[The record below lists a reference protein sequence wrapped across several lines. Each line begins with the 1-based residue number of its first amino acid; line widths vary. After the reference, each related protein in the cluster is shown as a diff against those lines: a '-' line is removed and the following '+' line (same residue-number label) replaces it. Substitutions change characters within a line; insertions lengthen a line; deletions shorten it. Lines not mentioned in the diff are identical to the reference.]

1 MSSKGLNDTAGPRFT
16 VVIFWTVWGNFFGG
30 FASAGGGSLGPDVL
44 PVGADG
50 RPSNAGRDSQLQ
62 GWAGRVPSV
71 FAPLLRAIGTPQKL
85 FLGSRNIYCCKS
97 VN

>member
-1 MSSKGLNDTAGPRFT
+1 MSSKGLNDTAEPRFT

-71 FAPLLRAIGTPQKL
+71 FPPPPNRDWDPPETVLGPQKYL
-85 FLGSRNIYCCKS
+85 LL
-97 VN
+97 